1 MKLWNSKSRQSLPK
15 MIDIEVHK
23 MQELGKVYVMLFLIL
38 GGSRVRGRFFAEQV
52 ETRVEQRLLP

>member
-15 MIDIEVHK
+15 MIDIEVDK

-38 GGSRVRGRFFAEQV
+38 GGSRVRGRFFTEQV